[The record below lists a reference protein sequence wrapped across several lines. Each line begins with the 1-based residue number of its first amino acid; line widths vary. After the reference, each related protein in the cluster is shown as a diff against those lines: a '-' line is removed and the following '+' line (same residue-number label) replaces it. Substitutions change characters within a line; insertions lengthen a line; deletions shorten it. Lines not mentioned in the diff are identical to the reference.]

1 MSLNKKLF
9 AGGLPPVENAFNVVT
24 YTGDGASTKSITGVG
39 FKPDMV
45 WVKARSSAYSHNLQD
60 STRGGGTSTALN
72 PNLTLAEGVYG
83 IYGFV
88 NTFDTDGFTVGTGSS
103 NNVHVNNN
111 GTTYVAWCWRAN
123 EGSTSSSAVGSIT
136 SSVQANADAGF
147 SIVRYTGN
155 SSSNQTIGHGLSVIP
170 KTIIVKKLGQ
180 TSDWA
185 VYHTGLTSAAYRI
198 KLNSTDGELT
208 SNNPWNST
216 DPTSSVFTVK
226 SDAGNVNAN
235 GQEHIAYCFA
245 DIEGFSKFDSY
256 TGTGSA
262 GHTINVGFA
271 PAFVIVRSLANAEDW
286 LMFDSARG
294 NNTVLYANTDAAE
307 ATYNTFALTSTG
319 FELPQWGSS
328 NGSGQKYIYMAW
340 GLAD

>member
-9 AGGLPPVENAFNVVT
+9 TGAPAALADAFNVVT
-24 YTGDGASTKSITGVG
+24 YTGNSGSQAITGVG
-39 FKPDMV
+39 FKPDFVWIKCRSTAHAHMV
-45 WVKARSSAYSHNLQD
+45 AD
-60 STRGGGTSTALN
+60 STRGATKYIVPSESTAE
-72 PNLTLAEGVYG
+72 LTRSDQ
-83 IYGFV
+83 IQS
-88 NTFDTDGFTVGTGSS
+88 FDTDGFTLAGNGD
-103 NNVHVNNN
+103 VNGN
-111 GTTYVAWCWRAN
+111 GKTFVAWCWRAN
-123 EGSTSSSAVGSIT
+123 EGSTSSSAAGSIT
-136 SSVQANADAGF
+136 STVQANEDAGF
-147 SIVRYTGN
+147 SIVKYTGN

-226 SDAGNVNAN
+226 SDAGNVNTN

-271 PAFVIVRSLANAEDW
+271 PAFVIVKSLANAEDW
-286 LMFDSARG
+286 LMFDTARG
-294 NNTVLYANTDAAE
+294 NNTVLYANSGATE

-319 FELPQWGSS
+319 FELPRWGSS

-340 GLAD
+340 RLAD